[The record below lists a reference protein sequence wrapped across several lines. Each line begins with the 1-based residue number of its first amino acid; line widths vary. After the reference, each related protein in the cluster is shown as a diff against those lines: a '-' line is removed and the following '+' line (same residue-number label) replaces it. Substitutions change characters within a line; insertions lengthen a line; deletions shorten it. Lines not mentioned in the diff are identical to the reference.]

1 MKQPEELRS
10 FRWFGG
16 ERTSGLR
23 AFGHRSRMR
32 QLGVEATEH
41 LGKPLILILN
51 TWSEINPCHMHLRQ
65 RAEQVKRGVLEAGGF
80 PVEMPVATLS
90 ETFQKPTPMM
100 YRNLLAMETEELLRS
115 YPADGA
121 VLMGGCDKTTPALLM
136 GAASANIP
144 AIYLTAGP
152 MLRGNFRGQAVGSG
166 TDVWKFWDDARAG
179 LIGDCELAELECG
192 IARSPGHCMT
202 MGTASTMTSAAEAL
216 GMTLTG
222 MASIP
227 AVDSAHYR
235 MAAATGRRIVAM
247 AWEDLTPD
255 KILTREAFED
265 AVATVLAL
273 GGSTNAFIH
282 LIAMAGR
289 VGVDLTLDD
298 FDAISRRVPWL
309 ANIRPSGKYLME
321 DFYYAGGLPA
331 LLGQLAKVP
340 GALHLDRPT
349 VNDGPFG
356 EKIMDAPVYNDD
368 VIRTPDTPLA
378 AEGGVAVLRGNLAP
392 DGAVIKHIAAEG
404 RLLKHTGPAVVFDDY
419 HQMQERINDPA
430 LNITPD
436 SVLVLRNAGPKGGPG
451 MPEYGMLPIPDYLL
465 AQGVRDMVRISD
477 ARMSGTSYGACVLH
491 VAPESFV
498 GGPLALVQA
507 GDLITLDVAARELS
521 LNVPERTLA
530 RRREQWQPPA
540 PKFERGY
547 GALFTEHITQA
558 NEGCDFDFLARRGR
572 NPEPDPKS
580 GKVTQ
585 MIQGFDPRTGEPVG
599 EPVAETTDAGLDA
612 IVAAALAAA
621 PAWGAGTA
629 LAKRAEALEAVADAL
644 DDRVGELAVIAD
656 TETALGGE
664 RLTGEVARTTAQ
676 LRMFA
681 GVLRDGGYRDA
692 VVTRPRVS
700 SLTCGG
706 SPGRWGRW
714 PCSRRPTSRSRSRW
728 RAATPPPRWPRAARS
743 WSRRTR
749 AIRSPPTSPPRWS
762 TRRWPRPG
770 RPPGRSGWYTGCR
783 RACGCSGTRIS
794 RRPGSPGPPPAG
806 WLWPGSAR
814 SGRSR
819 SRSTESSARSTR
831 VWCCPGP
838 RSPGRPR
845 SPPDTSRR

>member
-1 MKQPEELRS
+1 VKQPGELRS
-10 FRWFGG
+10 VRWFGG

-32 QLGVEATEH
+32 QLGVEASEH
-41 LGKPLILILN
+41 LGKPLILVLN
-51 TWSEINPCHMHLRQ
+51 TWSELNPCHMHLRQ

-152 MLRGNFRGQAVGSG
+152 MLRGNFRGRSVGSG

-179 LIGDCELAELECG
+179 LVGDCELADLECG

-235 MAAATGRRIVAM
+235 MAAATGRRIVGM
-247 AWEDLTPD
+247 VWEDLTPD
-255 KILTREAFED
+255 QILTREAFED

-289 VGVDLTLDD
+289 AGVDLTLDD

-309 ANIRPSGKYLME
+309 ANVRPSGKYLME

-340 GALHLDRPT
+340 GALHPDRKT

-356 EKIMDAPVYNDD
+356 QKIADAPVYDDD
-368 VIRTPDTPLA
+368 VIRAPDAPLA

-404 RLLKHTGPAVVFDDY
+404 RLLKHAGPAVVFDSY
-419 HQMQERINDPA
+419 HDMTMRINDPA
-430 LNITPD
+430 LNITAD

-507 GDLITLDVAARELS
+507 GDLITLDVAAGELS
-521 LNVPERTLA
+521 LNVSERTLA
-530 RRREQWQPPA
+530 ERRQQWKPPL

-547 GALFTEHITQA
+547 GALFSEHITQA
-558 NEGCDFDFLARRGR
+558 NEGCDFGFLARRGS
-572 NPEPDPKS
+572 NPEPDP
-580 GKVTQ
+580 
-585 MIQGFDPRTGEPVG
+585 R
-599 EPVAETTDAGLDA
+599 
-612 IVAAALAAA
+612 
-621 PAWGAGTA
+621 
-629 LAKRAEALEAVADAL
+629 
-644 DDRVGELAVIAD
+644 
-656 TETALGGE
+656 
-664 RLTGEVARTTAQ
+664 
-676 LRMFA
+676 
-681 GVLRDGGYRDA
+681 
-692 VVTRPRVS
+692 
-700 SLTCGG
+700 
-706 SPGRWGRW
+706 
-714 PCSRRPTSRSRSRW
+714 
-728 RAATPPPRWPRAARS
+728 
-743 WSRRTR
+743 
-749 AIRSPPTSPPRWS
+749 
-762 TRRWPRPG
+762 
-770 RPPGRSGWYTGCR
+770 
-783 RACGCSGTRIS
+783 
-794 RRPGSPGPPPAG
+794 
-806 WLWPGSAR
+806 
-814 SGRSR
+814 
-819 SRSTESSARSTR
+819 
-831 VWCCPGP
+831 
-838 RSPGRPR
+838 
-845 SPPDTSRR
+845 